1 MIYVC
6 EYDGQADDRRLQER
20 AEALLLPFH
29 EKCGSERQC
38 AKLRQRIL
46 ARMLLDFALQ
56 KEYGCSL
63 TDLGLKAGPGGKPE
77 STLRPDIRFNISHC
91 ATACACMVGAY
102 ETGLDIERKFFYR
115 ENLARRICTSGEWAV
130 FETLEQQERAVQL
143 HFLWSLKESCVK
155 WDGRGLA
162 YGMQRIDLRGCLPL
176 VLRPGESRM
185 AGAWVPDEA
194 EQAGRGGEQ
203 GVKAE
208 QPGHGRERRVKAEQ
222 PGHGGEERAKAEQSG
237 YGGEQGGKAG
247 RPGICGRTGVKNSS
261 VPGSCRLWLQ
271 NRESYTLA
279 VCCEEIPADGP
290 YHIKETELLG

>member
-162 YGMQRIDLRGCLPL
+162 YGMQWIDLRGSLPL
-176 VLRPGESRM
+176 ALRPGESRM

-194 EQAGRGGEQ
+194 EQAGRGGE
-203 GVKAE
+203 E
-208 QPGHGRERRVKAEQ
+208 RVKA
-222 PGHGGEERAKAEQSG
+222 KQSG
-237 YGGEQGGKAG
+237 YGREQGGKAG
-247 RPGICGRTGVKNSS
+247 RSGICGRTGAKNSS

-271 NRESYTLA
+271 NRELYTLA

>member
-20 AEALLLPFH
+20 AEALLLSFQK
-29 EKCGSERQC
+29 KCGSERQR

-46 ARMLLDFALQ
+46 ARLLLDFALR

-63 TDLGLKAGPGGKPE
+63 TDLGLTIGADGKPE

-91 ATACACMVGAY
+91 DTACACMVGAH
-102 ETGLDIERKFFYR
+102 ETGIDIEGKFLYR

-130 FETLEQQERAVQL
+130 FQSLDAKERATQL

-194 EQAGRGGEQ
+194 EQ
-203 GVKAE
+203 
-208 QPGHGRERRVKAEQ
+208 
-222 PGHGGEERAKAEQSG
+222 PGHGGG
-237 YGGEQGGKAG
+237 QGGTAG
-247 RPGICGRTGVKNSS
+247 RLGICERTGVKNSS
-261 VPGSCRLWLQ
+261 VPRSCRLWLQ
-271 NRESYTLA
+271 NKEMYTLA

-290 YHIKETELLG
+290 YDIKETELLG